1 MTKKDKKI
9 AEKGKVKAPF
19 QSPKGMHDI
28 LPTEEP
34 LWEKLR
40 KDLRA
45 VAEAYNFRRVDTTL
59 LESMDLFERSLGATS
74 DIVEKQMFA
83 FRTKGGDMLVLRPEG
98 TASVMRAYIQ
108 HGMSHLGHPL
118 KLYYIGPMF
127 RYEQPQAGRLR
138 QLHQAGFEILGGD
151 EDPVYDAQIMLA
163 CYRFLEAAK
172 VKQLIVKVNTIGCRN
187 CRPNYRKKLVDY
199 YAGRGG
205 NTNKEKS
212 MCRDCKRRLE
222 ANPLR
227 LLDCKVPGCVALK
240 KEAPVMLDSLCTFCK
255 SHFKNV
261 LEYVEELKI
270 PYALDHYLVRGL
282 DYYNRTVFE
291 IFTESEAPAFAKAS
305 TGKHAVANVSTG
317 RPADPKSADGKNEP
331 RKFEYA
337 LAGGG
342 RFDYLAAM
350 IGGRETPAVGGAV
363 GLDRIVEVM
372 KAFGVTPSKA
382 AEKVFLI
389 HIGDLAKKKS
399 LGLIEL
405 LRHEGINVAET
416 LGKESLKA
424 QLRSADKGGSPIA
437 LIFGQKEALEESI
450 IIRDLRT
457 GAQETVPLHKAAGEV
472 KRRLR

>member
-1 MTKKDKKI
+1 MGKKDKKL

-28 LPTEEP
+28 LPLEEP

-40 KDLRA
+40 KDLRT
-45 VAEAYNFRRVDTTL
+45 VAEAYNFRRIDTTL
-59 LESMDLFERSLGATS
+59 LESADLFERSLGATS

-108 HGMSHLGHPL
+108 HGMSHMGSPL

-172 VKQLIVKVNTIGCRN
+172 VKQLIVKINTIGCRN

-199 YAGRGG
+199 YVGRGG
-205 NTNKEKS
+205 NTNKEKLL
-212 MCRDCKRRLE
+212 CRDCKRRLE

-227 LLDCKVPGCVALK
+227 LLDCKVPDCVALK
-240 KEAPVMLDSLCTFCK
+240 KEAPVMLDSICIFCK

-291 IFTESEAPAFAKAS
+291 IFTESEAPLPDGPLRRSIIEAS
-305 TGKHAVANVSTG
+305 RQAS
-317 RPADPKSADGKNEP
+317 PKSADGKNEP
-331 RKFEYA
+331 RKFDFA
-337 LAGGG
+337 LGGGG

-350 IGGRETPAVGGAV
+350 IGGRETPAVGGAL
-363 GLDRIVEVM
+363 GLDRIAEVM
-372 KAFGVTPSKA
+372 KAFGIAPTKI

-437 LIFGQKEALEESI
+437 LIFGQKEALEGSI
-450 IIRDLRT
+450 IVRDLRT

-472 KRRLR
+472 KRRLK